1 MLCKS
6 ADFVKDLTNRN
17 QMICY
22 IGVGSHHQNRKR
34 KSNDLTCRHSLA
46 RSNKKDGFVATS
58 NGLVRGL
65 SMEQD
70 ATEGF
75 QNGTIGN
82 LLWMQVRL
90 MTIEKC
96 TCAQHMYWIRQF
108 KMERNYQQGGNLSQG
123 EGSS

>member
-1 MLCKS
+1 
-6 ADFVKDLTNRN
+6 
-17 QMICY
+17 MICY

-96 TCAQHMYWIRQF
+96 TCVGMPSICI
-108 KMERNYQQGGNLSQG
+108 GSGNSRWK
-123 EGSS
+123 ETTNKVAT